1 METVQ
6 SVINEI
12 MFIAISRPD
21 AIDITVEY
29 SGVGDSFSVKVMPRG
44 FDYINATTESYEAA
58 MLYSTKS
65 TELWFGGDGL
75 VQCALDAKSKIL
87 ELMAIPHGDEVAA

>member
-29 SGVGDSFSVKVMPRG
+29 SGVSDSLSVKVMPRG
-44 FDYINATTESYEAA
+44 FDYINTTTARYEAA
-58 MLYSTKS
+58 MLYSTNVWLNDS
-65 TELWFGGDGL
+65 GPMQD
-75 VQCALDAKSKIL
+75 ALDAKSKIL
-87 ELMAIPHGDEVAA
+87 ELMAMPVNTKMAA

>member
-1 METVQ
+1 MDTVQ

-29 SGVGDSFSVKVMPRG
+29 SGVSDSLSVKVMPRG
-44 FDYINATTESYEAA
+44 FDYINETTESYEAA
-58 MLYSTKS
+58 MLYCTNVWLN
-65 TELWFGGDGL
+65 EVGPM
-75 VQCALDAKSKIL
+75 QAALEAKSRIL
-87 ELMAIPHGDEVAA
+87 EIMAMPVNIEVAA

>member
-21 AIDITVEY
+21 VIDITVEY
-29 SGVGDSFSVKVMPRG
+29 SGHSDSVSVRVMPRG
-44 FDYINATTESYEAA
+44 FDYINETTERYCAA
-58 MLYSTKS
+58 VLFSTDIWLS
-65 TELWFGGDGL
+65 GAGPMYA
-75 VQCALDAKSKIL
+75 ALEAKSKIL
-87 ELMAIPHGDEVAA
+87 ELIAMSVDVGVAA

>member
-21 AIDITVEY
+21 AIDITVEFN
-29 SGVGDSFSVKVMPRG
+29 GVSDSLSVKVMPRG
-44 FDYINATTESYEAA
+44 FDYINTTTESYEAA
-58 MLYSTKS
+58 ILYHTNVWLN
-65 TELWFGGDGL
+65 EPGPMQ
-75 VQCALDAKSKIL
+75 VALDAKSKIL
-87 ELMAIPHGDEVAA
+87 ELMAPSVNIEVAA

>member
-1 METVQ
+1 MKTVQ

-29 SGVGDSFSVKVMPRG
+29 CGVSDSLSVRVMPRG
-44 FDYINATTESYEAA
+44 FDYINNTQESYAA
-58 MLYSTKS
+58 AILYRTSVWLN
-65 TELWFGGDGL
+65 EPGPM
-75 VQCALDAKSKIL
+75 QAALDAKSKIL
-87 ELMAIPHGDEVAA
+87 ELMAMSESVEVAA

>member
-12 MFIAISRPD
+12 MFIATSRPD

-29 SGVGDSFSVKVMPRG
+29 CGVSDSLSVKVMPRG
-44 FDYINATTESYEAA
+44 FDYINETTASYEAA
-58 MLYSTKS
+58 MLYCTQI
-65 TELWFGGDGL
+65 WFNNAGPM
-75 VQCALDAKSKIL
+75 QAALDAKRNIL
-87 ELMAIPHGDEVAA
+87 ELLATNKNIEVAA

>member
-12 MFIAISRPD
+12 MFIATSRPG

-29 SGVGDSFSVKVMPRG
+29 NGVYDSLSVKVMPHG
-44 FDYINATTESYEAA
+44 FDYVKATTASYCAA
-58 MLYSTKS
+58 MLYC
-65 TELWFGGDGL
+65 TEIWLGDSGPM
-75 VQCALDAKSKIL
+75 QAALDAKRNIL
-87 ELMAIPHGDEVAA
+87 ELLATNENIEVAA

>member
-12 MFIAISRPD
+12 MFIATSRPD

-29 SGVGDSFSVKVMPRG
+29 SGVSDSLSVKVMPRG
-44 FDYINATTESYEAA
+44 FDYINQSTESYQAA
-58 MLYSTKS
+58 ILYSTNVWLNDS
-65 TELWFGGDGL
+65 GPM
-75 VQCALDAKSKIL
+75 QAALDAKSKIL
-87 ELMAIPHGDEVAA
+87 ELMVMPVNIEVAA

>member
-1 METVQ
+1 MQTDQ

-29 SGVGDSFSVKVMPRG
+29 NGVSDSLSVKVMPRG
-44 FDYINATTESYEAA
+44 FDYINATTATYKAV
-58 MLYSTKS
+58 MLYCSDIWLS
-65 TELWFGGDGL
+65 EPSPM
-75 VQCALDAKSKIL
+75 QSALDAKSKIL
-87 ELMAIPHGDEVAA
+87 ELMAMPENVEVAA

>member
-21 AIDITVEY
+21 AIDITVEF
-29 SGVGDSFSVKVMPRG
+29 SGISDSLAVKVMPRD
-44 FDYINATTESYEAA
+44 FDYINSTTEQYEAA
-58 MLYSTKS
+58 ILYRTSVWLNEPGPMQT
-65 TELWFGGDGL
+65 
-75 VQCALDAKSKIL
+75 ALEAKTKIL
-87 ELMAIPHGDEVAA
+87 ELMATSVNIGVAA

>member
-29 SGVGDSFSVKVMPRG
+29 TGVSDSFSVRVMPRG
-44 FDYINATTESYEAA
+44 FDYINETTESYCAAIFFCTDIWLSGSGPMQAALEA
-58 MLYSTKS
+58 KN
-65 TELWFGGDGL
+65 
-75 VQCALDAKSKIL
+75 KIL
-87 ELMAIPHGDEVAA
+87 ELMAMPVNIEVAA

>member
-12 MFIAISRPD
+12 MFIATSRPD

-29 SGVGDSFSVKVMPRG
+29 SGVSDSLSVKVMPRG
-44 FDYINATTESYEAA
+44 FDYINTTTESYEASI
-58 MLYSTKS
+58 LYHTNVWLNDS
-65 TELWFGGDGL
+65 GPM
-75 VQCALDAKSKIL
+75 QAALDAKCKIL
-87 ELMAIPHGDEVAA
+87 ELIAMPVNIEVAA

>member
-29 SGVGDSFSVKVMPRG
+29 SGVSDSLSVKVMPRG
-44 FDYINATTESYEAA
+44 FDYINATTASYCAA
-58 MLYSTKS
+58 MLYC
-65 TELWFGGDGL
+65 TEIWLGYSGPMEA
-75 VQCALDAKSKIL
+75 ALDAKSKIL
-87 ELMAIPHGDEVAA
+87 ELIAMPVNVEVAA

>member
-12 MFIAISRPD
+12 MFIATSRPG

-29 SGVGDSFSVKVMPRG
+29 SGVYDSLSVKVMPHG
-44 FDYINATTESYEAA
+44 FDYVKATTAN
-58 MLYSTKS
+58 
-65 TELWFGGDGL
+65 
-75 VQCALDAKSKIL
+75 
-87 ELMAIPHGDEVAA
+87 